1 MLLRGLSLDLKVLPL
16 RFTLRAVDPLRFPP
30 SGPANA
36 LRGMIGLAL
45 RAAVCRPECASPALC
60 PQRRTCP
67 YARLFDPLPENLPP
81 GFRNPPRPYVLRTLE
96 QGRRTLQP
104 GESWSFDLYLFDTR
118 PPRLSGPLLASLRA
132 VSQQGLGL
140 GRGRAEL
147 IRADVLDFAA
157 QPAHPLDTAAEPRIL
172 TLPLAPLQEP
182 VRRVRIRFVTPTELK
197 QAGQIAPEADF
208 RVLFARLR
216 DRVSTLRALYGDGPL
231 PVDFQALGSRAAA
244 IRLVRSHLAA
254 VRASRRSSRTGQVHP
269 LGGFTGEA
277 EYEGDLGEFL
287 PFLRAGWWTGVGRQT
302 VWGKGAIQTEV
313 LDPRS

>member
-1 MLLRGLSLDLKVLPL
+1 LDLKVLPL
-16 RFTLRAVDPLRFPP
+16 RFTLRAIDPLRFPP

-36 LRGMIGLAL
+36 LRGMMGLAL
-45 RAAVCRPECASPALC
+45 RAAVCTPDCVSPALC

-67 YARLFDPLPENLPP
+67 YARLFEPLPQNLPP
-81 GFRNPPRPYVLRTLE
+81 GFQNPPRPYVLRTPELSR
-96 QGRRTLQP
+96 GTLQP
-104 GESWSFDLYLFDTR
+104 GESWSFDLHLFDTR
-118 PPRLSGPLLASLRA
+118 PPHLSGPLLGSLRA
-132 VSQQGLGL
+132 ISKEGLGL

-147 IRADVLDFAA
+147 IRADVLDGDA
-157 QPAHPLDTAAEPRIL
+157 QPAHPLEPAAEPRIL
-172 TLPLAPLQEP
+172 TLPLEPLREP

-197 QAGQIAPEADF
+197 QAGEIAPEADF
-208 RVLFARLR
+208 SVLFSRLR

-231 PVDFQALGSRAAA
+231 PVDFQTMGRRAAA
-244 IRLVRSHLAA
+244 IRLVRSDLAA

-302 VWGKGAIQTEV
+302 VWGKGAIETEV
-313 LDPRS
+313 LDPRH